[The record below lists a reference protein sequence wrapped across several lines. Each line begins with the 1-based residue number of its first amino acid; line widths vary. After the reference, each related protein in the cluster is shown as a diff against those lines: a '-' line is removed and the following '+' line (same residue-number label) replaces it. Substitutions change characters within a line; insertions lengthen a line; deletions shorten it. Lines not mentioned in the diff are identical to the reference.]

1 MAGSRFGESG
11 RQADPVW
18 VHFTPFAVRLGQ
30 KQGSDNPCSARRG
43 RNIQRP
49 IRMQVRRF
57 LPLLLLA
64 LGLALFLILDLG
76 RHFDLAILRDQQ
88 AGLRRWMELHPVLAV
103 TAYLAFYTLM
113 VAFSLPVASL
123 VTLAGGFLFGPWLG
137 TLWTALGATLGA
149 TVVFLAARAALG
161 DRLATFL
168 RHTAG
173 PRLATLEHE
182 LRHNGFHYLLFLRLV
197 PVFPFWLVNIAPAFF
212 GIPLGTYIAAT
223 AIGILP
229 GTFVFA
235 YLGHGL
241 DTTLEQSGSVA
252 VADLLS
258 LEILI
263 ALTLLAL
270 LSLLPVW
277 LKRRRRPGQE

>member
-1 MAGSRFGESG
+1 MPGPPGPQLSKT
-11 RQADPVW
+11 D
-18 VHFTPFAVRLGQ
+18 
-30 KQGSDNPCSARRG
+30 
-43 RNIQRP
+43 
-49 IRMQVRRF
+49 RMQFRRL

-64 LGLALFLILDLG
+64 LGLALFLILDLD
-76 RHFDLAILRDQQ
+76 RYFDLAVLRDQQ
-88 AGLRRWMELHPVLAV
+88 AGLRRWVEFHPVLAV
-103 TAYLAFYTLM
+103 AAYLAFYTLL

-137 TLWTALGATLGA
+137 TVWTVLGATLGA
-149 TVVFLAARAALG
+149 TAVFMAARAALG
-161 DRLATFL
+161 DRLAAFL
-168 RHTAG
+168 RHKAG
-173 PRLATLEHE
+173 PRLVAFEHE

-212 GIPLGTYIAAT
+212 GIPLRTYIAAT

-241 DTTLEQSGSVA
+241 DTTLQQSGSA
-252 VADLLS
+252 DMADLLS

-277 LKRRRRPGQE
+277 LKRRRRHGQE

>member
-1 MAGSRFGESG
+1 
-11 RQADPVW
+11 
-18 VHFTPFAVRLGQ
+18 
-30 KQGSDNPCSARRG
+30 
-43 RNIQRP
+43 
-49 IRMQVRRF
+49 MQTRRF

-76 RHFDLAILRDQQ
+76 RYFDLAILRDQQ
-88 AGLRRWMELHPVLAV
+88 AGLRRWIELHPVPAV
-103 TAYLAFYTLM
+103 AAYLVFYTLT

-149 TVVFLAARAALG
+149 TAIFLAARAALG
-161 DRLATFL
+161 DHLAAFL
-168 RHTAG
+168 RHKAG
-173 PRLATLEHE
+173 PRLAALEHE

-197 PVFPFWLVNIAPAFF
+197 PAFPFWLVNIAPAFF
-212 GIPLGTYIAAT
+212 GIPLRTYIAAT

-229 GTFVFA
+229 GTFVFT

-241 DTTLEQSGSVA
+241 DTTLEQSGSVG
-252 VADLLS
+252 VAGLLS

>member
-1 MAGSRFGESG
+1 MAGSRFSESG
-11 RQADPVW
+11 RQADPAW

-30 KQGSDNPCSARRG
+30 KQGSDNPCPARRG
-43 RNIQRP
+43 RNVQRS

-76 RHFDLAILRDQQ
+76 RYFELAVLRDQQ
-88 AGLRRWMELHPVLAV
+88 AGLRRWMEHHPVLAV
-103 TAYLAFYTLM
+103 AAYLAFYTLT

-149 TVVFLAARAALG
+149 TAVFLAARAALG
-161 DRLATFL
+161 DHLAAFL
-168 RHTAG
+168 RHRAG
-173 PRLATLEHE
+173 TRLAALEYE

-212 GIPLGTYIAAT
+212 GIPLRTYVAT
-223 AIGILP
+223 TALGILP

>member
-1 MAGSRFGESG
+1 
-11 RQADPVW
+11 
-18 VHFTPFAVRLGQ
+18 
-30 KQGSDNPCSARRG
+30 
-43 RNIQRP
+43 
-49 IRMQVRRF
+49 MQIRRF

-76 RHFDLAILRDQQ
+76 RHFDLAILRDQH
-88 AGLRRWMELHPVLAV
+88 AGLRRWIELHPVLAV
-103 TAYLAFYTLM
+103 ATYLVLYTLV
-113 VAFSLPVASL
+113 VAFSLPIASL

-149 TVVFLAARAALG
+149 TAIFLAARAALG
-161 DRLATFL
+161 DRLAAFL
-168 RHTAG
+168 RHRAG
-173 PRLATLEHE
+173 PRLAALEHE
-182 LRHNGFHYLLFLRLV
+182 LRRNGFHYLLFLRLV
-197 PVFPFWLVNIAPAFF
+197 PAFPFWLVNIAPAFF
-212 GIPLGTYIAAT
+212 GIPLRTYIAAT

-235 YLGHGL
+235 YFGHGL
-241 DTTLEQSGSVA
+241 DATLEQSGSA
-252 VADLLS
+252 GAADLFNA
-258 LEILI
+258 EILI